1 MRDCLPAGS
10 DSLIRDR
17 IDYGARSAPGM
28 QAEKESVVGKRFHEP
43 ERRPADAIVI
53 AVDGRCDDRPAF
65 D

>member
-1 MRDCLPAGS
+1 
-10 DSLIRDR
+10 
-17 IDYGARSAPGM
+17 M

-43 ERRPADAIVI
+43 EHRPADAIVI